1 MLALVWL
8 FFCDIVDVNVDTR
21 LIFRG
26 LPVMRLLKRW
36 LWALRH
42 YLLLTGSLLIFSCQ
56 PASEPPLRVGS
67 NVWAGYEA
75 LYLARELDLYPD
87 NTVALKE
94 LSASTETLRAFRQGQ
109 LDIAAVTLDEFLRLS
124 EQVEDLQILLV
135 TNISDGADKIISRPE
150 ITSLYELKGKR
161 VAVEEN
167 SVGSYLLYQALQKAG
182 LSLDDVTLRPS
193 TINQH
198 IQLMQSNRAD
208 AVVTFDPTAYKL
220 QQLGFST
227 LLDSSQIDGKIVDV
241 LVTRKTL
248 LNDRPEA
255 VSQLIDTYWQAHNV
269 LVNEPQ
275 KAYPLI
281 AQRLNIDPSA
291 LPAIYQQLIMPDKAM
306 NAALLS
312 TGLTDFIDDTGMFLL
327 KQGLLKKQPDA
338 KALLGEKAR

>member
-1 MLALVWL
+1 
-8 FFCDIVDVNVDTR
+8 
-21 LIFRG
+21 
-26 LPVMRLLKRW
+26 MRLLKCW

-42 YLLLTGSLLIFSCQ
+42 YFLLTGSLLIFSCQ

-150 ITSLYELKGKR
+150 INSLSELKGKR
-161 VAVEEN
+161 VAVEES

-208 AVVTFDPTAYKL
+208 VVVTFDPTAYKL

-227 LLDSSQIDGKIVDV
+227 LLDSSQTDGKIVDV
-241 LVTRKTL
+241 LFSRKAL
-248 LNDRPEA
+248 MDKRPEA

-269 LVNEPQ
+269 LVNEPE

-281 AQRLNIDPSA
+281 AQRLNIDQSA

-312 TGLTDFIDDTGMFLL
+312 SDLTAIIDDTGTFLL
-327 KQGLLKKQPDA
+327 RQGLLKIQPDA